1 MDNPLPISM
10 PPSEFPAEQNQV
22 PVFAPIPTENI
33 EQMTDGNLLA
43 LSRQYGRDA
52 ILLHRK
58 FIGLL
63 PEINRR
69 RLYVQEGFQS
79 IYHFAA
85 VLGGV
90 SREQVNRVINMEK
103 TLEDKPIC
111 KALLVQG
118 KVSINK
124 LSRAPRITKENDA
137 EVAKSLQLLSQK
149 TLEAMRKD
157 EKACARAQMENEQNQ
172 LFNPAAS
179 VPGHKFT
186 LSEELLKKLDELQ
199 AQGKDVS
206 KVLLESLELRQKDIQ
221 ERKQEIAS
229 RLPEEETRYIIK
241 ETQNLLHEEYGD
253 KCAYHGC
260 TKPAEQM
267 HHQVRFGLQSLNN
280 PLYMVPL
287 CAQHH
292 KIAHA
297 IDLIVV
303 RKWRT

>member
-10 PPSEFPAEQNQV
+10 PLEVTPPEQNTV
-22 PVFAPIPTENI
+22 PAFAPIIAENFD
-33 EQMTDGNLLA
+33 QMPDKDLLA
-43 LSRQYGRDA
+43 LSRQYGRVA

-63 PEINRR
+63 PGINRR
-69 RLYVQEGFQS
+69 RLYVQEGFLS

-90 SREQVNRVINMEK
+90 SREQVNRVINTEK
-103 TLEDKPIC
+103 TLENKPLC
-111 KALLVQG
+111 KALLVEG

-124 LSRAPRITKENDA
+124 FSRAPAITKENDV
-137 EVAKSLQLLSQK
+137 EVAKLLQVLPQK
-149 TLEAMRKD
+149 ALEAMRKD
-157 EKACARAQMENEQNQ
+157 EKACARAQAETQQ
-172 LFNPAAS
+172 PLFETS

-186 LSEELLKKLDELQ
+186 LSEELLKKLDELH

-206 KVLLESLELRQKDIQ
+206 KVLLGSLELRTKDIQ
-221 ERKQEIAS
+221 KRKHEAAN
-229 RLPEEETRYIIK
+229 RLPEEEGRYIIK
-241 ETQNLLHEEYGD
+241 ETQNLLHEEYGN

-260 TKPAEQM
+260 SRPSEQM

-280 PLYMVPL
+280 PLYLVPL
-287 CAQHH
+287 CAEHH

-303 RKWRT
+303 RKWRKE

>member
-10 PPSEFPAEQNQV
+10 PPEEQTQDV
-22 PVFAPIPTENI
+22 IFTPIPTENVW
-33 EQMTDGNLLA
+33 QMLDKDLLT
-43 LSRQYGRDA
+43 LCRQYGRDA

-63 PEINRR
+63 PEVNRR
-69 RLYVQEGFQS
+69 RLYEKEGFQS

-90 SREQVNRVINMEK
+90 SREQVNRVINKEE
-103 TLEDKPIC
+103 TLKDKPIC
-111 KALLVQG
+111 RALLIEG

-124 LSRAPRITKENDA
+124 FSRAPVITKENDA
-137 EVAKSLQLLSQK
+137 EVAKSLEVLSQK
-149 TLEAMRKD
+149 TLEIMRKD
-157 EKACARAQMENEQNQ
+157 ERACARAQAESQQGQ
-172 LFNPAAS
+172 LVQPTAS

-186 LSEELLKKLDELQ
+186 LSEELLKKLDELH

-206 KVLLESLELRQKDIQ
+206 KILLEALELRTKDIQ
-221 ERKQEIAS
+221 KRKQEAAS
-229 RLPEEETRYIIK
+229 RLPEESGRYISK
-241 ETQNLLHEEYGD
+241 EIRGLQYEEYGK
-253 KCAYHGC
+253 KCAYTGC
-260 TKPAEQM
+260 TRLAEQV

-287 CAQHH
+287 CAEHH

-303 RKWRT
+303 RKWLT

>member
-10 PPSEFPAEQNQV
+10 PPEAPSAEANLV
-22 PVFAPIPTENI
+22 PVFAPIPTENVW
-33 EQMTDGNLLA
+33 QMLDKDLLT
-43 LSRQYGRDA
+43 LCRQYGRDA

-69 RLYVQEGFQS
+69 RLYEKDGFLS

-90 SREQVNRVINMEK
+90 SREQVNRVINTEE
-103 TLEDKPIC
+103 TLKDKPIC
-111 KALLVQG
+111 KALLVEG

-124 LSRAPRITKENDA
+124 FSRAPKITKENDA
-137 EVAKSLQLLSQK
+137 EVAKSLEVLSQK
-149 TLEAMRKD
+149 TLEIMRKD
-157 EKACARAQMENEQNQ
+157 EKACARAQALKEQAP
-172 LFNPAAS
+172 LFEQVAF
-179 VPGHKFT
+179 VHGYEFT
-186 LSEELLKKLDELQ
+186 LSEELLKKLDELH

-206 KVLLESLELRQKDIQ
+206 KVLLEALELRAKDIQ
-221 ERKQEIAS
+221 ERKQEAAS
-229 RLPEEETRYIIK
+229 RMPEEETRYITK
-241 ETQNLLHEEYGD
+241 EIRDLQDEEYGN
-253 KCAYHGC
+253 KCAYTGC
-260 TKPAEQM
+260 TRPAEQI
-267 HHQVRFGLQSLNN
+267 HHQVRFSLQSLNN

-287 CAQHH
+287 CAEHH

-303 RKWRT
+303 KKWRT